1 MRNVYP
7 DPVLAFFILV
17 GYWVLGADLSEVL
30 ITLGIN
36 LYSEKYLSA
45 SSRFYFY
52 IIMVWMSST
61 KKKIVCPKPL
71 LNVSYFLV
79 VFL

>member
-1 MRNVYP
+1 MRNVYR

-17 GYWVLGADLSEVL
+17 GYWILGADLSEVL

-45 SSRFYFY
+45 FSRF
-52 IIMVWMSST
+52 
-61 KKKIVCPKPL
+61 
-71 LNVSYFLV
+71 LV
-79 VFL
+79 

>member
-45 SSRFYFY
+45 SSGF
-52 IIMVWMSST
+52 
-61 KKKIVCPKPL
+61 
-71 LNVSYFLV
+71 
-79 VFL
+79 